1 MIMIVRFSDLSMG
14 IFDSVFYVTEVVFV
28 DSEAI
33 LKAWIIDMTILTIVS
48 NMVVFEKTIYMMAL
62 FKKAVY
68 MMVVSEIAISGVAL
82 LESVIVNS

>member
-1 MIMIVRFSDLSMG
+1 MIVRFSDLSMG

-48 NMVVFEKTIYMMAL
+48 NMVVFEKTIYMM
-62 FKKAVY
+62 
-68 MMVVSEIAISGVAL
+68 VVSEIAISGVVL

>member
-1 MIMIVRFSDLSMG
+1 MIVRFSDLSMG

-48 NMVVFEKTIYMMAL
+48 NMVVFEKTMHMMAL
-62 FKKAVY
+62 FKKVVY

-82 LESVIVNS
+82 LERVIVNS